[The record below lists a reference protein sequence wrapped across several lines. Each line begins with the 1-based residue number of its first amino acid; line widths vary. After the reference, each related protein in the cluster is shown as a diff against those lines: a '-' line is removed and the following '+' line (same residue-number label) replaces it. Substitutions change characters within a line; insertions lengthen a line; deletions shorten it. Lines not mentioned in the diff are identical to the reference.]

1 MAKQYKVQYAPL
13 KGGGTETYFKRMA
26 EIEEQFYNIW
36 KQMSLNESMSTMER
50 AKLAVWDYPVSDK
63 YTNVSLLK

>member
-1 MAKQYKVQYAPL
+1 
-13 KGGGTETYFKRMA
+13 MA

-63 YTNVSLLK
+63 YTNVRIFVCSFKMLIFFDVEIYARVQAS